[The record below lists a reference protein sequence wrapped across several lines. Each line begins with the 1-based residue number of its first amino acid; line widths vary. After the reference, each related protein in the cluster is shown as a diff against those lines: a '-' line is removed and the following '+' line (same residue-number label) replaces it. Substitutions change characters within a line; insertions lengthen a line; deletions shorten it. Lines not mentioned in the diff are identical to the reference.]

1 MFLKSIKH
9 VHKLSPSGRE
19 RERESEHM
27 WGLYNY
33 CFLVGKNAR
42 VTKCYQIEEENAE
55 RLLFKF
61 SI

>member
-19 RERESEHM
+19 RERKRAHVRSKIIV
-27 WGLYNY
+27 
-33 CFLVGKNAR
+33 FLVGKNAR
-42 VTKCYQIEEENAE
+42 VMKCYQIEEENAE